1 MIPIYL
7 DSSTNFSA
15 TVLLQLYTVLNLLPF
30 TPSLPL
36 HYTFWY
42 LLWPVLLCLFYF
54 VLLCSGLFYWPVL
67 LACST
72 LFYFTFAIAS
82 SPFTLP
88 SQVFSI
94 LHCNTVFTV
103 IRFLLLFHL
112 YVLYLALICSHLP
125 FIFTYSNHSISI
137 TAI

>member
-15 TVLLQLYTVLNLLPF
+15 TVLLQLYTALYTNNQF
-30 TPSLPL
+30 WIYCHLPL
-36 HYTFWY
+36 AC
-42 LLWPVLLCLFYF
+42 LCTTHFGT
-54 VLLCSGLFYWPVL
+54 CSGLFYFAVV
-67 LACST
+67 C
-72 LFYFTFAIAS
+72 TFAIAS

-103 IRFLLLFHL
+103 IRFLIPFHL
-112 YVLYLALICSHLP
+112 YVLYLALISSHLP
-125 FIFTYSNHSISI
+125 FIFTYSNHSILI
-137 TAI
+137 TAIYYC